1 MYTYLICLFIYVSA
15 CIITSN
21 FHILKRTVA
30 VLGIIGLTSFG
41 VIPPWKDGGI
51 YCDDPSIRF
60 QFKGDTVPTIWLFI
74 GILVPSLVVVSKY
87 SHSPYC
93 LAVAYRLNCC
103 CLFTLTASSAAP
115 NLALLSSRLIRR

>member
-51 YCDDPSIRF
+51 YCDDPSIKFRF
-60 QFKGDTVPTIWLFI
+60 QGDTVPTVWLFI
-74 GILVPSLVVVSKY
+74 GILIPPFLVVSTYSFYSFYSSLVIS
-87 SHSPYC
+87 
-93 LAVAYRLNCC
+93 C
-103 CLFTLTASSAAP
+103 CLD
-115 NLALLSSRLIRR
+115 LL